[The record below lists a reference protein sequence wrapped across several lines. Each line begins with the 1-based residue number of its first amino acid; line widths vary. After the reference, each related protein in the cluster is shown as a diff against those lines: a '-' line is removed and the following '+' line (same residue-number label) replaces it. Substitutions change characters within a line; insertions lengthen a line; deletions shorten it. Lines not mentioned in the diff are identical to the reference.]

1 MDELFASGLRNIRQA
16 IESKLKDSGIQRS
29 TLGDTSRGC
38 VRAVPGMVIIDV
50 GGIIAVLTLIS
61 TRRFLDIPKT
71 PPVLAP
77 RAHTSNIYIFHLQ
90 LFSVLNYRTYERFWE
105 HGG

>member
-29 TLGDTSRGC
+29 TLGDSSRGC

-50 GGIIAVLTLIS
+50 GGNDKTARVTF
-61 TRRFLDIPKT
+61 TRDEVEDCCHCVDTHCVRSKIDHVVGELLSSPYPVVT
-71 PPVLAP
+71 P
-77 RAHTSNIYIFHLQ
+77 SNY
-90 LFSVLNYRTYERFWE
+90 
-105 HGG
+105 